1 MRSFVTIFC
10 LCVAL
15 VCSLAPAAN
24 AGEAFQAMKRQFCVP
39 LAGNEEAV
47 AMCQTYW
54 NLRVCYGQSREEAFS
69 QCKGLCDNKYG
80 AGTGTGGVCQAYC
93 QNMWTRDN

>member
-1 MRSFVTIFC
+1 MRALCIALC
-10 LCVAL
+10 LCSFL
-15 VCSLAPAAN
+15 LLSLSAPAN

-47 AMCQTYW
+47 ALCQTYW
-54 NLRVCYGQSREEAFS
+54 NLRICYGQSREEAFS
-69 QCKGLCDNKYG
+69 QCKALCDNKYG
-80 AGTGTGGVCQAYC
+80 AGTGTGGTCQAYC